1 MISSPYFF
9 GFLFVIYIVLAILN
23 LFVSY
28 RIFKEEKEISN
39 LIDFFVY
46 SSSLNF
52 KILKILFG
60 RKSISNKKNLKL
72 LRVNFISAM
81 IVLIFLIVSI
91 FIKI

>member
-60 RKSISNKKNLKL
+60 RRSISNKKNLKL
-72 LRVNFISAM
+72 LRVNFILAM

>member
-72 LRVNFISAM
+72 LSERHCQVKKHQSG
-81 IVLIFLIVSI
+81 SSSHD
-91 FIKI
+91 

>member
-28 RIFKEEKEISN
+28 RIFKEEKEIYN

-60 RKSISNKKNLKL
+60 RRSISNKKNLKL
-72 LRVNFISAM
+72 LRVNFILAM